1 MIKFNYFL
9 CLIFCFVFQIKMQA
23 QNQEV
28 YIKHTVQNGETIQDI
43 AQKYRVTPYD
53 IYRIN
58 PDSRNEIKEKTIL
71 LIPNSFPQNLT
82 HKNITEI
89 NNVVTHKILP
99 QETFYGI
106 AQQYGVTIQSIQ
118 EANKDVLLS
127 GLQPGQIL
135 IIPKAQLE
143 SEVIQTIKQND
154 TLFHMIKPQETAFG
168 VAKQYGI
175 TVQKLEELNP
185 ILKDGFKIGDKIIV
199 RIKNESVVSKHESSI
214 DSQPIHPKEEK
225 FHRVLPNE
233 TLFGLSK
240 SYKVTQE
247 ALIQLNPELSNGIR
261 EGMQIKIPSHTLYSS
276 TQNQISKLA
285 STINNRDRL
294 KDLVILLPFNLDK
307 IENDSLSN
315 LQNQSKKDPFL
326 SMTLDYYSGV
336 LMAIDSANSLGIK
349 MKVKILD
356 SKENKNSSDISNIFA
371 SHHWNETG
379 VVLGPFYPHAV
390 ELTARLF
397 GSKKIPVISPL
408 RETNQSLPYL
418 YQSMPTQEHI
428 RQNMFQYILSK
439 KGNLLAAVDA
449 NRGSTRQFLS
459 QKGGVS
465 FIGHD
470 ENGHVSKASIN
481 GLLKKNMVNY
491 VVFDSKKTVYILN
504 LLNALLDNATTYQ
517 IKLVSLEKNEALDF
531 DEISIVKLAKLN
543 LMYPS
548 ITNDIETSESSNFYG
563 NYRKRYSYFPS
574 QFAIRGFD
582 VTLDVIL
589 RMAQNE
595 GFVGKGKATEL
606 IANKFDYIPH
616 LNGFVNQGIYIF
628 EYQDDLTI
636 KLAE

>member
-9 CLIFCFVFQIKMQA
+9 CLIFCFVFQINMQA
-23 QNQEV
+23 QNQDV
-28 YIKHTVQNGETIQDI
+28 YIKHTVKSGETIQDI

-58 PDSRNEIKEKTIL
+58 PDARNEIKEKTVL
-71 LIPNSFPQNLT
+71 LIPNVLPQSEI
-82 HKNITEI
+82 HKNITET
-89 NNVVTHKILP
+89 NNLVTHKILP

-118 EANKDVLLS
+118 EANKDLLLS
-127 GLQPGQIL
+127 GLQPGQLL

-154 TLFHMIKPQETAFG
+154 TLFHIIKPQETAFG
-168 VAKQYGI
+168 VSKQYGI

-199 RIKNESVVSKHESSI
+199 RIKKESVVSKYETSI
-214 DSQPIHPKEEK
+214 DTQSINPKEEK
-225 FHRVLPNE
+225 FHKVLPNE

-240 SYKVTQE
+240 SYQVTQE

-261 EGMQIKIPSHTLYSS
+261 EGMQIKIPSHALYSPN
-276 TQNQISKLA
+276 QNQISKLA

-294 KDLVILLPFNLDK
+294 KDLVVLLPFNMDK

-326 SMTLDYYSGV
+326 NMTLDYYSGV

-390 ELTARLF
+390 ELTAQLF
-397 GSKKIPVISPL
+397 GSKNIPVISPL
-408 RETNQSLPYL
+408 RETNQSFPNL
-418 YQSMPTQEHI
+418 YQSMPTSDHI
-428 RQNMFQYILSK
+428 RQTMFHYILSK
-439 KGNLLAAVDA
+439 KGNLLAAVDT
-449 NRGSTRQFLS
+449 NRASTRQFLA
-459 QKGGVS
+459 QKGGIS
-465 FIGHD
+465 FISHD
-470 ENGHVSKASIN
+470 ENGHVSKASLN
-481 GLLKKNMVNY
+481 SLLKKNMVNY
-491 VVFDSKKTVYILN
+491 IVLDSKKTVYILN
-504 LLNALLDNATTYQ
+504 LLNALLEKSTTYQ

-543 LMYPS
+543 LIYPS
-548 ITNDIETSESSNFYG
+548 ITNDIETTESSNFYI
-563 NYRKRYSYFPS
+563 NYRKRFGYFPS

-595 GFVGKGKATEL
+595 GFVGKSKVTDL

-616 LNGFVNQGIYIF
+616 FKGFVNQGVYIL
-628 EYQDDLTI
+628 EYKEDLTI
-636 KLAE
+636 NLAE